1 MASSTKEI
9 VKIGKHEL
17 SVSNLGKVLYPETGF
32 TKGEVMDYYVRMADV
47 ILPHLKGR
55 PLTLKRYPNGV
66 DSMFFYEK
74 RCPSHRPEWIKT
86 VKVWSEGNQEDMFY
100 CTMDGPAALAWV
112 ANLASIELHV
122 LLSRSPKV
130 DVPNFVAFDFDP
142 GPPAG
147 VLEACEVLLM
157 VRDVMEGLGLECF
170 PKTSGGKGMHL
181 YVPVNTPTTFEKTKH
196 FAHELAKL
204 LEREHPDRVT
214 SNILKAK
221 RKGKVF
227 MDWSQNDSHK
237 TTVCVYSM
245 RARNHPTVSTPVK
258 WEEIDKAVKKKDA
271 GVLVFEAGDVLK
283 RVEKLGDLFAPVL
296 KLKQKLPG

>member
-1 MASSTKEI
+1 MAATKEV

-17 SVSNLGKVLYPETGF
+17 SVSNLDKVLYPETGF

-74 RCPSHRPEWIKT
+74 RCPSHKPEWIKT

-130 DVPNFVAFDFDP
+130 GVPNFVAFDFDP

-181 YVPVNTPTTFEKTKH
+181 YVPLNTKTDFDKTKH

-204 LEREHPDRVT
+204 LEREHPDLVT

-227 MDWSQNDSHK
+227 MDWSQNDDHK

-245 RARNHPTVSTPVK
+245 RARNRPTVSTPVK
-258 WEEIDKAVKKKDA
+258 WEEINKAVKKKDPE
-271 GVLVFEAGDVLK
+271 VLVFEAGEVLK